1 MSTKLIAVFLIAFV
15 FATLSSKT
23 ALADDEVHEG
33 KVLSV
38 GTSSITVSDEKDG
51 DNDTFTVDSN
61 TKITMNG
68 KPAKL
73 TDLHA
78 GDRAKV
84 TAIQKGDKLFA
95 KEIAARSPE

>member
-1 MSTKLIAVFLIAFV
+1 MWTKLAAMFLTAFAIAVLASRI
-15 FATLSSKT
+15 

-38 GTSSITVSDEKDG
+38 GTSSITVNDEKDG
-51 DNDTFTVDSN
+51 DNDTFTVTSD
-61 TKITMNG
+61 TKITING

-73 TDLHA
+73 SELHA

-84 TAIQKGDKLFA
+84 TATQKGDKLVA

>member
-1 MSTKLIAVFLIAFV
+1 MYTKITAAFLAAFV
-15 FATLSSKT
+15 ATILISRV

-38 GTSSITVSDEKDG
+38 GTNSITVTDEKDG
-51 DNDTFTVDSN
+51 DNDTFTVDSG

-68 KPAKL
+68 RPAKL
-73 TDLHA
+73 SDLHA

-84 TAIQKGDKLFA
+84 TAAQKADKLVA
-95 KEIAARSPE
+95 KEIAGRSPE

>member
-1 MSTKLIAVFLIAFV
+1 MWTNISAAYRAAFV
-15 FATLSSKT
+15 AAIILSAV

-38 GTSSITVSDEKDG
+38 GASSITVNDEKDG
-51 DNDTFTVDSN
+51 DNDTFAVTSD

-73 TDLHA
+73 NEIQA
-78 GDRAKV
+78 GDRAKI
-84 TAIQKGDKLFA
+84 TAMQKGDKLVA

>member
-1 MSTKLIAVFLIAFV
+1 MWTKVTAAFLVALVAVVLISRVV
-15 FATLSSKT
+15 
-23 ALADDEVHEG
+23 LADDETHEG

-61 TKITMNG
+61 TKISMNG

-84 TAIQKGDKLFA
+84 TATQKGDKLIA

>member
-1 MSTKLIAVFLIAFV
+1 MWTKASATMFAALAIALLIGQFAV
-15 FATLSSKT
+15 
-23 ALADDEVHEG
+23 ADDEVHEG

-38 GTSSITVSDEKDG
+38 GTSSITVNDVKDG

-73 TDLHA
+73 SEIQA

-84 TAIQKGDKLFA
+84 TATQKGDKLVA

>member
-1 MSTKLIAVFLIAFV
+1 MWTKCTAALLTV
-15 FATLSSKT
+15 FAI
-23 ALADDEVHEG
+23 ALVSGPIVFADDEVHEG

-38 GTSSITVSDEKDG
+38 GTNTITVSDEKDG

-84 TAIQKGDKLFA
+84 TATQKGDKLVA

>member
-1 MSTKLIAVFLIAFV
+1 MLAKFLIVFV
-15 FATLSSKT
+15 ITLGMT
-23 ALADDEVHEG
+23 ILNPIALAADEVHEG

-38 GTSSITVSDEKDG
+38 GTNSITVTDDKDG
-51 DNDTFTVDSN
+51 DNDTFTIDSS

-68 KPAKL
+68 KPARL

-84 TAIQKGDKLFA
+84 TATPKGDKLLA
-95 KEIAARSPE
+95 KEITARSPE